1 MVSVSPDVD
10 GEGVKQRRDKE
21 TWLWHWFA
29 KADDFIA
36 GLVLILLGAIALA
49 AFLLVKHQD
58 RDAVL
63 KLAGGAL
70 ILFTSYSAARTLALN
85 RLDQR
90 TGRIMEATKML
101 EEQSNAA
108 RAGGLETLVNIAVT
122 SKSPHEIEQV
132 EIIKKALAASTP
144 DASGEEALERVA
156 DFLERR
162 KRRRLFRSRNGEGSA
177 TGKAV
182 TNQGP
187 AADDMSPPTG
197 PNA

>member
-10 GEGVKQRRDKE
+10 GKGVEQRPGYKR

-29 KADDFIA
+29 RADDFIA

-49 AFLLVKHQD
+49 AFLLVKPQD

-108 RAGGLETLVNIAVT
+108 RAGALETLVNIAVT

-132 EIIKKALAASTP
+132 KIINKALAALTSTP
-144 DASGEEALERVA
+144 DDTSREQALARV
-156 DFLERR
+156 DEFLGSRERR
-162 KRRRLFRSRNGEGSA
+162 GLFRSPN
-177 TGKAV
+177 GKAV
-182 TNQGP
+182 KTDHQGP
-187 AADDMSPPTG
+187 ATDGMSPTSG